1 MGMLSF
7 IHTLPLNLTFYNI
20 SYLSPCNIHK
30 NFFDENCHDCKLEY
44 AELKALDQ
52 SMIQDDKTAKKISNK
67 SGGKKVYK
75 EFSEERAKK
84 LYEELLIHF
93 LRTKSINEI
102 EAAGRARKIIRNQC
116 AIRGI
121 EVWKWLKTK

>member
-1 MGMLSF
+1 MGMLSL

-44 AELKALDQ
+44 AELKGLDQ

-84 LYEELLIHF
+84 LYEELLIQF
-93 LRTKSINEI
+93 LRTKSVNEV
-102 EAAGRARKIIRNQC
+102 EAARRARQIIRKQC

-121 EVWKWLKTK
+121 QIWSWLK

>member
-44 AELKALDQ
+44 AELKGLDQ

-67 SGGKKVYK
+67 SDGKKVYK

-84 LYEELLIHF
+84 LYEELLIQF
-93 LRTKSINEI
+93 LRTKSVNEV
-102 EAAGRARKIIRNQC
+102 EAARRARQIIRKQC

-121 EVWKWLKTK
+121 QIWSWLK